1 MLDPLEITRGSVAD
15 EFAEAELGDVR
26 RTRRLQ
32 RIAERAMEAPRVGF
46 PQMVNDD
53 SELEGL
59 YRFFGS
65 DSIDFDDVLKPH
77 VDATLRRM
85 RAQEGPVLVIHDTT
99 DLKFGGMRVREGLGT
114 TYGKQQGF
122 MIHVALA
129 VLPGE
134 ERLPLGT
141 CGLQRICR
149 LESKNTRQKSWYQ
162 MSKDPT
168 RESLRWGQLAMQV
181 EMSSEGADCI
191 HLMDREGDNFDL
203 FALLVER
210 KARFVVRGC
219 HDRALTNGH
228 RLEAEIARL
237 KPQAYREIQL
247 NERIDDGRRKDRLK
261 SHPARTARSAR
272 VAVGGCRLA
281 LRRTLSSH
289 SEKHEVALNVVRV
302 WEVSPP
308 AGEPPVSWLLYT
320 TEPIDTDEQ
329 LIAIVDY
336 YRSRWV
342 IEEFFKALKTGCSIE
357 KRQLESYA
365 ALSLALA
372 VFLPVAWKLLLA
384 RSLSRKLP
392 NAPAT
397 VVATQTQLHL
407 LRHKL
412 NLDALP
418 QTAEQATLAIAK
430 LGGHLKRNGP
440 PGWLTL
446 GRGLEALLL
455 MQAGWAAAVAAA
467 GRSDQS

>member
-1 MLDPLEITRGSVAD
+1 MLEPLEITRGSIAD

-32 RIAERAMEAPRVGF
+32 RIAERVMEAPRVGF

-65 DSIDFDDVLKPH
+65 ENIGFDDVLKPH

-85 RAQEGPVLVIHDTT
+85 RSQEGPVLVIHDTT
-99 DLKFGGMRVREGLGT
+99 DLKFGGTRVREGLGT

-122 MIHVALA
+122 LIHVALA

-141 CGLQRICR
+141 CGLHRICR
-149 LESKNTRQKSWYQ
+149 LESKNTREKSWYQ

-168 RESLRWGQLAMQV
+168 RESLRWGQLATQV
-181 EMSSEGADCI
+181 EKSTEGVDCI

-203 FALLVER
+203 FALLLEQR
-210 KARFVVRGC
+210 ARFVVRGC

-228 RLEAEIARL
+228 RLGEEIEGLEA
-237 KPQAYREIQL
+237 QAYREIQL

-261 SHPARTARSAR
+261 SHPARATRLAR
-272 VAVGGCRLA
+272 VAVAGCRIA
-281 LRRTLSSH
+281 LRRTLSAH
-289 SEKHEVALNVVRV
+289 SEQSEVTLNVVRV

-308 AGEPPVSWLLYT
+308 AGEPAVSWVLYT
-320 TEPIDTDEQ
+320 TEPIDSAEQ
-329 LIAIVDY
+329 LIAVVDH

-372 VFLPVAWKLLLA
+372 VFLPVAWRLLLA
-384 RSLSRKLP
+384 RSLSRKVP
-392 NAPAT
+392 DAPAT
-397 VVATQTQLHL
+397 IVATETQLHL

-412 NLDALP
+412 NLGALP
-418 QTAEQATLAIAK
+418 ETAEQVTLAIAK

-446 GRGLEALLL
+446 GRGFESLLL
-455 MQAGWAAAVAAA
+455 MQAGWAAAIAA

>member
-1 MLDPLEITRGSVAD
+1 MLDPTEVARGSIAD
-15 EFAEAELGDVR
+15 EFGEAELGDVR

-32 RIAERAMEAPRVGF
+32 RIAERAMEAPRLGF

-65 DSIDFDDVLKPH
+65 ESVDFDNVLKPH
-77 VDATLRRM
+77 VDATFRRM
-85 RAQEGPVLVIHDTT
+85 RLQEGPVLVIHDTT
-99 DLKFGGMRVREGLGT
+99 DLKFGGMQVREGLGT

-122 MIHVALA
+122 LIHVALA

-181 EMSSEGADCI
+181 ERAGEGIDCI

-203 FALLVER
+203 LALLVER

-228 RLEAEIARL
+228 RLEKQIEGL
-237 KPQAYREIQL
+237 VPQTYREIQI

-261 SHPARTARSAR
+261 SHPPRSARSAR
-272 VAVGGCRLA
+272 VAVAGCSVA
-281 LRRTLSSH
+281 LRRTLSAH
-289 SEKHEVALNVVRV
+289 SEQREVTLNVVRV
-302 WEVSPP
+302 WEASPP
-308 AGEPPVSWLLYT
+308 KGEPPVFWTLYT
-320 TEPIDTDEQ
+320 SEPIDTAEQ
-329 LIAIVDY
+329 VIAVVDY

-365 ALSLALA
+365 ALSVALA

-384 RSLSRKLP
+384 RSLSRKVP

-397 VVATQTQLHL
+397 TVASDIQLNL

-418 QTAEQATLAIAK
+418 KTAEQATLAIAK

-446 GRGLEALLL
+446 GRGLESLLL
-455 MQAGWAAAVAAA
+455 MQAGWYAAMAAQ
-467 GRSDQS
+467 RCDQS